1 MGFIISTLWGL
12 RKQRKRLLKDSMVK
26 GHQAL
31 QNPKLF
37 MDNLALQSSLV
48 GILGAAFFMERFFFL
63 GIYWFAA
70 LAVVVA
76 NLDKVES

>member
-1 MGFIISTLWGL
+1 
-12 RKQRKRLLKDSMVK
+12 MVK